1 MNQEK
6 IGKFIYDLR
15 KKYNLTQA
23 ELASRLHVTAQAVSK
38 WENGRGV
45 PDIELLKRLSEE
57 FDVSISE
64 LIEGEKENKKNNK
77 LGVIISIILILL
89 VIVILIVVFIVRSN
103 DGTFNFSSL
112 ICDNDSFSISGVI
125 AYNDSKKSVYIS
137 NIDYCDETV
146 EEPKA
151 VAVECTLYE
160 VVDDKEFEIAKY
172 GSLDDVGKN
181 SYISEYLAN
190 IEFNIDDYTCGCSAD
205 TCNNLHI
212 RIRALNNALEVITYE
227 IPLSVDNM
235 CGD

>member
-45 PDIELLKRLSEE
+45 PDIELLKKLSEE

-64 LIEGEKENKKNNK
+64 LIEGQKEHKKTK
-77 LGVIISIILILL
+77 RIWFLSGAV
-89 VIVILIVVFIVRSN
+89 LIVVVIVVVLLVSFQRDDESF
-103 DGTFNFSSL
+103 TFSSL
-112 ICDNDSFSISGVI
+112 ICDNDSFSINGVI
-125 AYNDSKKSVYIS
+125 AYDDAKKSVYIS
-137 NIDYCDETV
+137 NIHYCDETL

-151 VAVECTLYE
+151 QAVECILYE
-160 VVDDKEFEIAKY
+160 VVNDEEVEIARY
-172 GSLDDVGKN
+172 GSLSDVKDN
-181 SYISEYLAN
+181 DYISKYLSN
-190 IEFNIDDYTCGCSAD
+190 IEFNIDDYTCGCNRD

-212 RIRALNNALEVITYE
+212 RINALNEQNEVITYE
-227 IPLSVDNM
+227 IPLSVNHTCSD
-235 CGD
+235 

>member
-64 LIEGEKENKKNNK
+64 LIEGEKEKEKKPK
-77 LGVIISIILILL
+77 IWILSGVTILVL
-89 VIVILIVVFIVRSN
+89 VIAAILFVILQQN
-103 DGTFNFSSL
+103 DESFNFSSL
-112 ICDNDSFSISGVI
+112 VCDNDSFSISGVI
-125 AYNDSKKSVYIS
+125 AYNDSKRSVYIS
-137 NIDYCDETV
+137 NISYCDETM

-151 VAVECTLYE
+151 IAVECILYE
-160 VVDDKEFEIAKY
+160 VVDDEEIKIAQY
-172 GSLDDVGKN
+172 GSLSDINDI
-181 SYISEYLAN
+181 SYISDYLAN
-190 IEFNIDDYTCGCSAD
+190 IEFNIDDYTCGCNTD

-212 RIRALNNALEVITYE
+212 RINALNADNKVITYE
-227 IPLSVDNM
+227 IPISVDYV

>member
-45 PDIELLKRLSEE
+45 PDIELLKKLSEE

-64 LIEGEKENKKNNK
+64 LIEGEKNINKNKKIW
-77 LGVIISIILILL
+77 LISGS
-89 VIVILIVVFIVRSN
+89 ILIVLVILGTVLFITLRNS
-103 DGTFNFSSL
+103 DESFTFSSL
-112 ICDNDSFSISGVI
+112 ICDNDSFSINGVI
-125 AYNDSKKSVYIS
+125 AYDDAKKSVYIS
-137 NIDYCDETV
+137 NISYCDEV
-146 EEPKA
+146 LEEPKA
-151 VAVECTLYE
+151 IAVECILYE
-160 VVDDKEFEIAKY
+160 VEGSSEIEIAKY
-172 GSLDDVGKN
+172 GSLDDTSTN
-181 SYISEYLAN
+181 DFISTYLDK
-190 IEFNIDDYTCGCSAD
+190 IEFNIDDYTCGCNTD

-212 RIRALNNALEVITYE
+212 RINALNEQNEVITYE
-227 IPLSVDNM
+227 IPLSVNRT

>member
-45 PDIELLKRLSEE
+45 PDIELLKKLSEE

-64 LIEGEKENKKNNK
+64 LIEGQKEHKKTK
-77 LGVIISIILILL
+77 KIWFLSGAV
-89 VIVILIVVFIVRSN
+89 LIVVVIVVVLLVSFQRDDESF
-103 DGTFNFSSL
+103 TFSSL
-112 ICDNDSFSISGVI
+112 ICDNDSFSINGVI
-125 AYNDSKKSVYIS
+125 AYDDAKKSVYIS
-137 NIDYCDETV
+137 NIHYCDETL

-151 VAVECTLYE
+151 QAVECILYE
-160 VVDDKEFEIAKY
+160 VVNDEEVEIARY
-172 GSLDDVGKN
+172 GSLSDVKDN
-181 SYISEYLAN
+181 DYISKYLSN
-190 IEFNIDDYTCGCSAD
+190 IEFNIDDYTCGCNSD

-212 RIRALNNALEVITYE
+212 RINALNEQNEVITYE
-227 IPLSVDNM
+227 IPLSVNHTCSD
-235 CGD
+235 

>member
-45 PDIELLKRLSEE
+45 PDIELLKKLSEE

-64 LIEGEKENKKNNK
+64 LIEGQKEHKKTK
-77 LGVIISIILILL
+77 KIWFLSGAV
-89 VIVILIVVFIVRSN
+89 LIVVVIVVVLLVSFQRDDES
-103 DGTFNFSSL
+103 FAFSSL
-112 ICDNDSFSISGVI
+112 ICDNDSFSINGVI
-125 AYNDSKKSVYIS
+125 AYDDAKKSVYIS
-137 NIDYCDETV
+137 NIHYCDETL

-151 VAVECTLYE
+151 QAVECILYE
-160 VVDDKEFEIAKY
+160 VVNDEEVEIARY
-172 GSLDDVGKN
+172 GSLSDAKDN
-181 SYISEYLAN
+181 DYISKYLSN
-190 IEFNIDDYTCGCSAD
+190 IEFNIDDYTCGCNSD

-212 RIRALNNALEVITYE
+212 RINALNEQNEVITYE
-227 IPLSVDNM
+227 IPLSVNHTCSD
-235 CGD
+235 

>member
-57 FDVSISE
+57 FDVSITE
-64 LIEGEKENKKNNK
+64 LIEGEKEHKKAK
-77 LGVIISIILILL
+77 KIWLL
-89 VIVILIVVFIVRSN
+89 SGAVLIVVVVAVVLLVSFQRDDESF
-103 DGTFNFSSL
+103 TFSSL
-112 ICDNDSFSISGVI
+112 ICDNDSFSINGVI
-125 AYNDSKKSVYIS
+125 AYDDAKKSVYIS
-137 NIDYCDETV
+137 NIHYCDETL

-151 VAVECTLYE
+151 QAVECILYE
-160 VVDDKEFEIAKY
+160 VVNDEEVEIARY
-172 GSLDDVGKN
+172 GSLNDVKDN
-181 SYISEYLAN
+181 DYISKYLSN
-190 IEFNIDDYTCGCSAD
+190 IEFNIDDYTCGCNSD

-212 RIRALNNALEVITYE
+212 RINALNELNEVITYE
-227 IPLSVDNM
+227 IPLSVKHTCSD
-235 CGD
+235 